1 MDPDHALLRDTD
13 QTTGPT
19 WLAPWLAWLDAALH
33 REILRLRARYELSMD
48 ELRGLY
54 VSDEQVDRIVMR
66 QAADAADADRIAA
79 LDETLRLLLAAAQLP
94 SSPLHDLA
102 RRCDLPEIDVLAVVV
117 CLAPE
122 LDLAYQALFAY
133 LNDDIARRMPSVD
146 LCQRLGG
153 AALQPDSPA
162 IAAGLLEVH
171 RQESAP
177 LWRSA
182 GLALAEPV
190 RRHLVAA
197 RCGPRN
203 SLAQDWPALTVLSTR
218 MHQDAEAEARAWAS
232 RLGRELFGTDLGVA
246 DPEQRLRLAVL
257 AARLVDGAVHVAGED
272 AGIGDEL
279 APPSVRRWC
288 RLLAQAPV
296 PVLLSVAPDV
306 AERLPLDGID
316 HERLP
321 HRDLDIN
328 ERAAAWSDELIQLG
342 ITAASGDIDEVAA
355 LFRLSAAQI
364 HTAATAVARSGGGEL
379 TSLRRAARQISAS
392 RLIGVAQPVQAE
404 YSWEDL
410 VLPRGTMLRLKELAG
425 AIRHRDE
432 VFGDWRFG
440 RLVGGHTSVRALFT
454 GPSGTGKTMATAVLG
469 RELGLEVFRIDL
481 SAVVSKY
488 IGETEKNIERIL
500 AFAEH
505 SNAIVFFDEA
515 DALFGKRS
523 EVHDSHDRYANI
535 ETAFLLQR
543 LEAFDGIA
551 ILASNLPG
559 NLDEAFN
566 RRLHFHIEFPPP
578 DDAARLVLWQ
588 RAFPPDAPLAD
599 DVDPGFLATMLPL
612 TGGEVRTASLLAAF
626 LAADEGARIGMGH
639 VVRSVARLRRQQG
652 KLPSSAEFK
661 EYLRLVLDEDR

>member
-1 MDPDHALLRDTD
+1 MDSDHALLSDADR
-13 QTTGPT
+13 TTGPT

-33 REILRLRARYELSMD
+33 REILRLRARYELSLD

-66 QAADAADADRIAA
+66 QAAEAADADRIAA
-79 LDETLRLLLAAAQLP
+79 ADETLRTLLAAAQLP

-102 RRCDLPEIDVLAVVV
+102 RRFELPEIDLLAVVV

-122 LDLAYQALFAY
+122 VDLAYQPVFAY
-133 LNDDIARRMPSVD
+133 LNDDVARRMPSVD
-146 LCQRLGG
+146 LCHRLGG
-153 AALQPDSPA
+153 GALQPASPA
-162 IAAGLLEVH
+162 IATGLLEVH

-190 RRHLVAA
+190 RRHLIAA
-197 RCGPRN
+197 RRERLN
-203 SLAQDWPALTVLSTR
+203 SPAPDWPALTVLSTR
-218 MHQDAEAEARAWAS
+218 MHQDAEADARTWAS
-232 RLGRELFGTDLGVA
+232 QLGRELVAIDTAVA
-246 DPEQRLRLAVL
+246 DPEQGLRLAVL
-257 AARLVDGAVHVAGED
+257 AARLADGAVHVAGED
-272 AGIGDEL
+272 AGIGEEP
-279 APPSVRRWC
+279 AAPSVRRWC

-316 HERLP
+316 YERLQP
-321 HRDLDIN
+321 RDLDVN
-328 ERAAAWSDELIQLG
+328 ERAAAWSDELLQLG
-342 ITAASGDIDEVAA
+342 IPAAPGDVKEVAA
-355 LFRLSAAQI
+355 VFRLSAAQI
-364 HTAATAVARSGGGEL
+364 HTAAMTVARTRAGDL
-379 TSLRRAARQISAS
+379 TGLRRAARQISTS
-392 RLIGVAQPVQAE
+392 RLIGVAQPVRAD
-404 YSWEDL
+404 YDWDDL
-410 VLPRGTMLRLKELAG
+410 VLPRGTTQRLKELAG
-425 AIRHRDE
+425 AIRHRDQ
-432 VFGDWRFG
+432 VFGQWRFG

-469 RELGLEVFRIDL
+469 RELGLEVFRVDL

-559 NLDEAFN
+559 NLDDAFS

-578 DDAARLVLWQ
+578 DDTARLLLWE
-588 RAFPPDAPLAD
+588 RTFPPDAPLAD
-599 DVDPGFLATMLPL
+599 DIAPDFLAAMLPL
-612 TGGEVRTASLLAAF
+612 TGGEVRTASLQAAF
-626 LAADEGARIGMGH
+626 LAADEGGPITMGH
-639 VVRSVARLRRQQG
+639 IVRSIARLRRQQG
-652 KLPSSAEFK
+652 KLPSRAEFK